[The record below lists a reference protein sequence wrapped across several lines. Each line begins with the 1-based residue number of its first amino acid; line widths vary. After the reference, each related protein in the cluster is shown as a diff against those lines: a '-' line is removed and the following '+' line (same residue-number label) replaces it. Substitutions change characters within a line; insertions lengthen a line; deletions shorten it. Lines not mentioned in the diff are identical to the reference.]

1 MYKVSVGILIRK
13 NGNKYFPIK
22 TVQTLS
28 LYYSYVKTLLMH
40 YVIVQ
45 AHYDTNTE
53 N

>member
-13 NGNKYFPIK
+13 NGNKYFLIK